1 MAGRVHRTAPD
12 AFTARATAFRTPRVM
27 PARYTFRLTQITGW
41 SMLIRFGFRPLAVA
55 LCTLLLAACGGNGR
69 PAGTGGSGGERP
81 IPVTTRVVQPS
92 AWSDTLQAL
101 GTAKARESVTLTA
114 KVSEIVQ
121 DVHFESGQDVAAGQ
135 VLATLKGDAAHAAL
149 VQAEATFAEAD
160 RLYRRQKELADQQL
174 IARSQ
179 LDTQLA
185 LRDAAA
191 ARVRQARAD
200 IGDRSVRAPFAGVLG
215 IRQVSPGSLI
225 TANSVIATLDDVSR
239 MYVDFQVPEAA
250 LASVEAGNAVTA
262 ASAAWPGE
270 RFEGRVDTV
279 DARVDPATRALTVRA
294 VFPNPGR
301 KLRPGMLLD
310 VQLFRPQRQ
319 ALVIP
324 EIAVVQVGRDSFVY
338 RVKAD
343 GSVERVPVTTGVRR
357 DGQVEITRGIA
368 AGDRLV
374 IDGTGKLR
382 PGVKVADAAPQPSAM
397 PAPAPAPAKDAPA
410 GGSQG

>member
-1 MAGRVHRTAPD
+1 MLNRFAP
-12 AFTARATAFRTPRVM
+12 RAV
-27 PARYTFRLTQITGW
+27 L
-41 SMLIRFGFRPLAVA
+41 VA
-55 LCTLLLAACGGNGR
+55 LSLLLLAACGGDKGAQAKANGN
-69 PAGTGGSGGERP
+69 AAERP
-81 IPVTTRVVQPS
+81 IPVTTGTVALS
-92 AWSDTLQAL
+92 TWSDTLQAL
-101 GTAKARESVTLTA
+101 GTAKARESVILTA

-121 DVHFESGQDVAAGQ
+121 DVHFESGQQVSAGQ
-135 VLATLKGDAAHAAL
+135 TLVTLRGDSAQAAL
-149 VQAEATFAEAD
+149 VQSEATFAEAE

-200 IGDRSVRAPFAGVLG
+200 ISDRSVRAPFAGVLG

-225 TANSVIATLDDVSR
+225 TASSSIATLDDISR

-250 LASVEAGNAVTA
+250 LATVETGNAVTA
-262 ASAAWPGE
+262 SAVAYPGVS
-270 RFEGRVDTV
+270 FEGQVATI
-279 DARVDPATRALTVRA
+279 DARVDTATRAVTVRA
-294 VFPNPGR
+294 VFPNDAR
-301 KLRPGMLLD
+301 QLRPGMLLD
-310 VQLFRPQRQ
+310 VRLFRPERQ

-343 GSVERVPVTTGVRR
+343 GSVEQAPITAGVRR
-357 DGQVEITRGIA
+357 DGRVEILKGVA
-368 AGDRLV
+368 AGDRIV

-382 PGVKVADAAPQPSAM
+382 PGVKVADAAL
-397 PAPAPAPAKDAPA
+397 PAPAKQDAPA
-410 GGSQG
+410 DGQG

>member
-1 MAGRVHRTAPD
+1 MLNRFAL
-12 AFTARATAFRTPRVM
+12 RA
-27 PARYTFRLTQITGW
+27 L
-41 SMLIRFGFRPLAVA
+41 LVA
-55 LCTLLLAACGGNGR
+55 LPLVLLAACGDDKGAQAK
-69 PAGTGGSGGERP
+69 PAGGGERP
-81 IPVTTRVVQPS
+81 VPVTTQVVQPV
-92 AWSDTLQAL
+92 AWNDTLQAL

-121 DVHFESGQDVAAGQ
+121 DVHFESGQQVAAGQ
-135 VLATLKGDAAHAAL
+135 TLVTLKGDAAQAAL
-149 VQAEATFAEAD
+149 VQAEATYAEAE

-225 TANSVIATLDDVSR
+225 TANSTIATLDDLSR

-250 LASVEAGNAVTA
+250 LASVAAGNTVTA
-262 ASAAWPGE
+262 GATAYPGE
-270 RFEGRVDTV
+270 TFEGTVETV
-279 DARVDPATRALTVRA
+279 DARIDPTTRAVTVRA
-294 VFPNPGR
+294 VFPNLDR

-310 VQLFRPQRQ
+310 VRLFRPERQ

-343 GSVERVPVTTGVRR
+343 GSVEQAPITAGVRR
-357 DGQVEITRGIA
+357 DGRVEILKGLA
-368 AGDRLV
+368 AGERIV

-382 PGVKVADAAPQPSAM
+382 PGVKVADAAPQA
-397 PAPAPAPAKDAPA
+397 APAKQDAPA
-410 GGSQG
+410 ADGQG

>member
-1 MAGRVHRTAPD
+1 MLNRFAP
-12 AFTARATAFRTPRVM
+12 RA
-27 PARYTFRLTQITGW
+27 L
-41 SMLIRFGFRPLAVA
+41 LVA
-55 LCTLLLAACGGNGR
+55 LPLVLLAACGGDKGAQAKANGN
-69 PAGTGGSGGERP
+69 AAERP
-81 IPVTTRVVQPS
+81 IPVTTQVVQPS
-92 AWSDTLQAL
+92 AWNDTLQAL

-121 DVHFESGQDVAAGQ
+121 DVHFESGQQVAAGQ
-135 VLATLKGDAAHAAL
+135 KLITLKGDAAQATL
-149 VQAEATFAEAD
+149 VQAEATHAEAE

-225 TANSVIATLDDVSR
+225 TANSTIATLDDISR

-250 LASVEAGNAVTA
+250 LATVAAGNAVTA
-262 ASAAWPGE
+262 GATAYPGE
-270 RFEGRVDTV
+270 TFEGTVETV
-279 DARVDPATRALTVRA
+279 DARIDAATRAVTVRA
-294 VFPNPGR
+294 VFPNPDR

-310 VQLFRPQRQ
+310 VRLFRPERQ

-343 GSVERVPVTTGVRR
+343 GSVEQAPVTAGVRR
-357 DGQVEITRGIA
+357 DGRVEILKGVA

-382 PGVKVADAAPQPSAM
+382 PGVKVADAAPA
-397 PAPAPAPAKDAPA
+397 APAKQDAPA
-410 GGSQG
+410 ADGQG

>member
-1 MAGRVHRTAPD
+1 MLNRFAP
-12 AFTARATAFRTPRVM
+12 RA
-27 PARYTFRLTQITGW
+27 L
-41 SMLIRFGFRPLAVA
+41 LVA
-55 LCTLLLAACGGNGR
+55 LPLFLLAACGGDKGAQAKGNGN
-69 PAGTGGSGGERP
+69 GGAGERP
-81 IPVTTRVVQPS
+81 IPVTTQVVRQT
-92 AWSDTLQAL
+92 AWNDTLQAL

-121 DVHFESGQDVAAGQ
+121 DVHFDSGQQVKAGQ
-135 VLATLKGDAAHAAL
+135 TLVTLKGDAAQATL
-149 VQAEATFAEAD
+149 VQAEATYAEAE

-225 TANSVIATLDDVSR
+225 TANSTIATLDDISR

-250 LASVEAGNAVTA
+250 LASVEAGNTVTA
-262 ASAAWPGE
+262 TAAAYSGE
-270 RFEGRVDTV
+270 SFEGEVETIEARI
-279 DARVDPATRALTVRA
+279 DATTRAVTVRA
-294 VFPNPGR
+294 VFPNAER

-310 VQLFRPQRQ
+310 VRLFRPERQ

-338 RVKAD
+338 RVKPD
-343 GSVERVPVTTGVRR
+343 GSVEQAAVTAGVRR
-357 DGQVEITRGIA
+357 DGQVEIVKGIA
-368 AGDRLV
+368 AGDRIV

-382 PGVKVADAAPQPSAM
+382 PGVKVADAAPAATPKQ
-397 PAPAPAPAKDAPA
+397 DAPA
-410 GGSQG
+410 ADGQG

>member
-1 MAGRVHRTAPD
+1 MLNRSAP
-12 AFTARATAFRTPRVM
+12 RA
-27 PARYTFRLTQITGW
+27 L
-41 SMLIRFGFRPLAVA
+41 LVA
-55 LCTLLLAACGGNGR
+55 LPLLLLAACGGDKGAQAKANGN
-69 PAGTGGSGGERP
+69 AGERP
-81 IPVTTRVVQPS
+81 IPVTTQVVQAG
-92 AWSDTLQAL
+92 AWNDTLQAL

-121 DVHFESGQDVAAGQ
+121 DVHFESGQQVAAGQ
-135 VLATLKGDAAHAAL
+135 TLVTLKGDAAQAAL
-149 VQAEATFAEAD
+149 VQAEATYAEAE

-225 TANSVIATLDDVSR
+225 TANSTIATLDDLSR

-250 LASVEAGNAVTA
+250 LASVAAGNAVTA
-262 ASAAWPGE
+262 GATAYPGE
-270 RFEGRVDTV
+270 TFEGAVETV
-279 DARVDPATRALTVRA
+279 DARIDPTTRAVTVRA
-294 VFPNPGR
+294 VFPNPDR

-310 VQLFRPQRQ
+310 VRLFRPERQ

-343 GSVERVPVTTGVRR
+343 GSVEQAPITAGVRR
-357 DGQVEITRGIA
+357 DGRVEILKGLA
-368 AGDRLV
+368 AGERIV

-382 PGVKVADAAPQPSAM
+382 PGVKVADAAPRA
-397 PAPAPAPAKDAPA
+397 APAKQDAPA
-410 GGSQG
+410 ADGQG